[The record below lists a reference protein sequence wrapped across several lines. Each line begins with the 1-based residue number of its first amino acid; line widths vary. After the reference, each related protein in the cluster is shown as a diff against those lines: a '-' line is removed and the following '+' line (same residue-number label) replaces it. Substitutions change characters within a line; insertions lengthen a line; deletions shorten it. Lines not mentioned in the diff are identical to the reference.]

1 MTPEQA
7 ASVDAVHLAELRAY
21 KALATALLSE
31 VRNNPT
37 YYLPPKV
44 EALLFKAINFTTKE

>member
-1 MTPEQA
+1 MTPEQE
-7 ASVDAVHLAELRAY
+7 AELRAY
-21 KALATALLSE
+21 KALAVALLNE